1 MKKRNNNYQP
11 PRNLP
16 PQIPNESS
24 PSVQNKKNKEKDLG
38 LVRFVEFLTCGP
50 KKDNPK
56 LLTSGVCLRRFFI
69 VLDNLIAAA
78 LVFYVLT
85 WIKFYSN
92 GADTSFDLIID
103 DMTTLCF
110 NNAAGFFFV
119 LTATWRWLYYS
130 DSLPFLKNFTNPR
143 PYVYCVIIIAS
154 ISFLNFVAWL
164 KLLAAHGFDIDS
176 ISQPV
181 VDVPNYSVYGEDYL
195 PLWAQEIRI
204 VILSVVFMIRRL
216 MLNDVDVDDI
226 KKN

>member
-1 MKKRNNNYQP
+1 MKKRKKSYQP
-11 PRNLP
+11 PRNMP
-16 PQIPNESS
+16 PRNPYVSPPSS
-24 PSVQNKKNKEKDLG
+24 QSEEKDKEG
-38 LVRFVEFLTCGP
+38 FWLVEFVKFLTCGP
-50 KKDNPK
+50 SKDNPK
-56 LLTSGVCLRRFFI
+56 PLTFGVFLRRFFI
-69 VLDNLIAAA
+69 VLDNLIAAV
-78 LVFYVLT
+78 LVFYLLT

-92 GADTSFDLIID
+92 GADTSFDVIVD

-119 LTATWRWLYYS
+119 LVATWRWLYYS
-130 DSLPFLKNFTNPR
+130 DSLPCLRNFTYR
-143 PYVYCVIIIAS
+143 LPYGVCVIIIAS

-181 VDVPNYSVYGEDYL
+181 VDVPNYSDYAEDYL

-216 MLNDVDVDDI
+216 MLNDVDMKDI
-226 KKN
+226 